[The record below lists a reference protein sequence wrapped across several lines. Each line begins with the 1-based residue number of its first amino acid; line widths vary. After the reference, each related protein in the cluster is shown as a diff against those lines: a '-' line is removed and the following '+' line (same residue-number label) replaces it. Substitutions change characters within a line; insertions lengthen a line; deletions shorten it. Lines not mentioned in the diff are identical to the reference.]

1 MATILDEPPAP
12 VRVDLQAL
20 EESLTARLPS
30 KNEDN
35 LLIATWNLR
44 RFGGLTREWMP
55 TGTSYSPK
63 RDLRALRSIIGVV
76 SRFDVIA
83 IQEVTGDLRALRD
96 MMRFL
101 GDRWA
106 FVMTDVTRGAAGN
119 SERLA
124 FLFDMERVK
133 MSGLACE
140 VVVPPEWIDGSDPD
154 AAMNRQFA
162 RTPYAV
168 SFQAGLET
176 FILLTAHID
185 YGSKSSDR
193 IPELK
198 AVAGWMRDWAEDT
211 GGFGQSLL
219 VLGDFNIDRKDDELW
234 RAFTSTNLYVPD
246 DLQAVPRS
254 IFIEPGADPRLDKY
268 YDQIAWF
275 NSRTGKAKT
284 DLIYR
289 KGGFFDFVPF
299 CYSETGITKASLSHR
314 VSDHYPLWA
323 EFERRR

>member
-1 MATILDEPPAP
+1 MATILDVPPEQ
-12 VRVDLQAL
+12 VRADLLAL
-20 EESLTARLPS
+20 MGSLDAKVPAKRD
-30 KNEDN
+30 DN
-35 LLIATWNLR
+35 LLIATRNLR
-44 RFGGLTREWMP
+44 RFGSLTREWMP
-55 TGTSYSPK
+55 TGASYSPK
-63 RDLRALRSIIGVV
+63 RDLRALRSIIEII
-76 SRFDVIA
+76 SRFDVVA

-96 MMRFL
+96 TMRFL
-101 GDRWA
+101 GERWA
-106 FVMTDVTRGAAGN
+106 FVMTDVTRGSSGN

-124 FLFDMERVK
+124 FLFDTDRIK

-140 VVVPPEWIDGSDPD
+140 VVVPPEWIDGSDPT

-176 FILLTAHID
+176 FILLTVHID
-185 YGSKSSDR
+185 YGSKASDR

-198 AVAGWMRDWAEDT
+198 AVARWMLDWAEDT
-211 GGFGQSLL
+211 NGFGQSLL
-219 VLGDFNIDRKDDELW
+219 VLGDFNIDRKDDDLW
-234 RAFTSTNLYVPD
+234 KAFTSTNLFVPE

-254 IFIEPGADPRLDKY
+254 IFIEAGADPRLDKY

-275 NSRTGKAKT
+275 NSSNGRAKT

-289 KGGFFDFVPF
+289 KGGCFDFVPF
-299 CYSETGITKASLSHR
+299 CYTEANITKAALSHR

-323 EFERRR
+323 EFDRRR

>member
-1 MATILDEPPAP
+1 MATILDEPPAR
-12 VRVDLQAL
+12 VRTDLQAL
-20 EESLTARLPS
+20 ATALSQRIPA
-30 KNEDN
+30 KNDDN

-44 RFGGLTREWMP
+44 RFGSLTREWVP

-63 RDLRALRSIIGVV
+63 RDLRALRAIIEVI

-96 MMRFL
+96 TMRFL
-101 GDRWA
+101 GARWS

-140 VVVPPEWIDGSDPD
+140 VVVPPEWIDGSDPTGV
-154 AAMNRQFA
+154 MNRQFA

-168 SFQAGLET
+168 SFQAGRET

-185 YGSKSSDR
+185 YGSKASDR
-193 IPELK
+193 VPEL
-198 AVAGWMRDWAEDT
+198 AAIARWMYDWADETND
-211 GGFGQSLL
+211 FGQSLL
-219 VLGDFNIDRKDDELW
+219 VLGDFNIDRNGDALW
-234 RAFTSTNLYVPD
+234 KAFTSTNLYVPE
-246 DLQAVPRS
+246 DLQNVPRS

-275 NSRTGKAKT
+275 RSSSGKAKT

-289 KGGFFDFVPF
+289 KGGCFDFVPF
-299 CYSETGITKASLSHR
+299 CYTELGLTKATLSHR
-314 VSDHYPLWA
+314 ISDHFPLWA
-323 EFERRR
+323 EFDRR